1 MIAFIASIVA
11 AVLVRLFFLLPL
23 CQMFL
28 GMFPCFFLPDL
39 ESDCC
44 ARLFVICAVVQAR
57 LHSHGAV
64 CSVQCAVCSVQCAQC
79 TVHSAQCTVRM
90 VHSAV

>member
-28 GMFPCFFLPDL
+28 GMFPCFFSANL

-44 ARLFVICAVVQAR
+44 AQLFVVCAVVQAR
-57 LHSHGAV
+57 LHLHGA
-64 CSVQCAVCSVQCAQC
+64 AL
-79 TVHSAQCTVRM
+79 SAHT
-90 VHSAV
+90 AL